1 MTLRKTLIRIVCI
14 CLMTALMLSFVPNTA
29 IAASSTEIQEEIDDL
44 KDQQKEI
51 QARLKE
57 LEKARKQNANEIA
70 DIVAEKAVLDQ
81 QISLLHEQLTNVEQ
95 QIQALKQMIA
105 EKQDQVD
112 NAVARYEKL
121 NQDAVD
127 RIRIMEENGSIS
139 YWSILFRA
147 NSFTDF
153 LDRVNIINEIA
164 ESDRTRVEEL
174 RLAARE
180 VEAAKEEL
188 ESQQAVLS
196 ETQAQLEA
204 DQATLALKRGE
215 SDKLLIQLKEKG
227 EEFDALIDVG
237 EEEQNALME
246 EIAKKKDEFDEAKK
260 REYEAWLAAQP
271 KPQPPAN
278 TGSSS
283 SSVPVTHP
291 SGWVCPVN
299 NYYISSVFG
308 NRLHPVYGYYRMHN
322 GIDMAC
328 AQGTPIYA
336 SRGGL
341 VEVAVYS
348 SSAGNYVQ
356 LNHGDGYRSVYM
368 HMTHYIVY
376 AGQYVQAGQVIGY
389 VGSTGASTGPHLH
402 WGVSYNGVYFN
413 PYPLIS

>member
-1 MTLRKTLIRIVCI
+1 MNLRKFFIRIVSI
-14 CLMTALMLSFVPNTA
+14 CLMAALMLCIVPTTA
-29 IAASSTEIQEEIDDL
+29 VAASSSEIQEEIDEL

-51 QARLKE
+51 KARLKE
-57 LEKARKQNANEIA
+57 LEKARKENANEIA

-81 QISLLHEQLTNVEQ
+81 QISLLHEQLTNVES
-95 QIQALKQMIA
+95 QIKALKQMIA

-121 NQDAVD
+121 NDDAVE
-127 RIRIMEENGSIS
+127 RIRTMEENGSIS

-153 LDRVNIINEIA
+153 LDRINIINEIA
-164 ESDRTRVEEL
+164 ESDRNRVEQL
-174 RLAARE
+174 RVAARE

-188 ESQQAVLS
+188 ESQQAALS

-246 EIAKKKDEFDEAKK
+246 EIAKKKDEFDAAKK

-271 KPQPPAN
+271 KPKPPVSN
-278 TGSSS
+278 GV

-308 NRLHPVYGYYRMHN
+308 TRWHPVYGGYRMHN

-341 VEVAVYS
+341 VEIAVYS

-368 HMTHYIVY
+368 HMTHYVVY

-413 PYPLIS
+413 PYTLIS

>member
-1 MTLRKTLIRIVCI
+1 MSLRKIFIRTVCV
-14 CLMTALMLSFVPNTA
+14 CLMAALMLCFVPTTA
-29 IAASSTEIQEEIDDL
+29 VAASSSEIQEEIDEL
-44 KDQQKEI
+44 KGQQKDI
-51 QARLKE
+51 QARLRE

-112 NAVARYEKL
+112 HAVARYEKL
-121 NQDAVD
+121 NDDAVE
-127 RIRIMEENGSIS
+127 RIRIMEENGGVS

-153 LDRVNIINEIA
+153 LDRINIINEIA
-164 ESDRTRVEEL
+164 ESDRNRVEQL
-174 RLAARE
+174 RVAARE

-188 ESQQAVLS
+188 ESQQAALS

-204 DQATLALKRGE
+204 DQATLAIKRGE

-246 EIAKKKDEFDEAKK
+246 EIAKKKDEFDAAKK

-271 KPQPPAN
+271 KPKPPVNN
-278 TGSSS
+278 TT
-283 SSVPVTHP
+283 SVPVTHP

-308 NRLHPVYGYYRMHN
+308 NRLHPVYGYWRMHN

-341 VEVAVYS
+341 VEVSVYS

-356 LNHGDGYRSVYM
+356 INHGDGYRSVYM

>member
-1 MTLRKTLIRIVCI
+1 MSLRKIFIRMVCV
-14 CLMTALMLSFVPNTA
+14 CLMAALMLCFVPTTA
-29 IAASSTEIQEEIDDL
+29 VAASSSEIQEEIDEL
-44 KDQQKEI
+44 KGQQKDI
-51 QARLKE
+51 QARLRE

-112 NAVARYEKL
+112 HAVARYEKL
-121 NQDAVD
+121 NDDAVE
-127 RIRIMEENGSIS
+127 RIRIMEENGGVS

-153 LDRVNIINEIA
+153 LDRINIINEIA
-164 ESDRTRVEEL
+164 ESDRNRVEQL
-174 RLAARE
+174 RVAARE

-188 ESQQAVLS
+188 ESQQAALS

-204 DQATLALKRGE
+204 DQATLAIKRGE

-246 EIAKKKDEFDEAKK
+246 EIAKKKDEFDAAKK

-271 KPQPPAN
+271 KPKPPVNN
-278 TGSSS
+278 TT
-283 SSVPVTHP
+283 SVPVTHP

-308 NRLHPVYGYYRMHN
+308 NRLHPVYGYWRMHN

-341 VEVAVYS
+341 VEVSVYS

-356 LNHGDGYRSVYM
+356 INHGDGYRSVYM

>member
-1 MTLRKTLIRIVCI
+1 MSLRKIFIRMVCV
-14 CLMTALMLSFVPNTA
+14 CLMAALMLCFVPTTA
-29 IAASSTEIQEEIDDL
+29 VAASSSEIQEEIDEL
-44 KDQQKEI
+44 KGQQKDI
-51 QARLKE
+51 QARLRE

-112 NAVARYEKL
+112 HAVARYEKL
-121 NQDAVD
+121 NDDAVE
-127 RIRIMEENGSIS
+127 RIRIMEENGGVS

-153 LDRVNIINEIA
+153 LDRINIINEIA
-164 ESDRTRVEEL
+164 ESDRNRVEQL
-174 RLAARE
+174 RVAARE

-188 ESQQAVLS
+188 ESQQAALS

-204 DQATLALKRGE
+204 DQATLAIKRGE

-246 EIAKKKDEFDEAKK
+246 QIAKKKDEFDAAKK

-271 KPQPPAN
+271 KPKPPVNN
-278 TGSSS
+278 TT
-283 SSVPVTHP
+283 SVPVTHP

-308 NRLHPVYGYYRMHN
+308 NRLHPVYGYWRMHN

-341 VEVAVYS
+341 VEVSVYS

-356 LNHGDGYRSVYM
+356 INHGDGYRSVYM

>member
-1 MTLRKTLIRIVCI
+1 MSLRKIFIRMVCV
-14 CLMTALMLSFVPNTA
+14 CLMAALMLCFVPTTA
-29 IAASSTEIQEEIDDL
+29 VAASSSEIQEEIDEL
-44 KDQQKEI
+44 KGQQKDI
-51 QARLKE
+51 QARLRE

-112 NAVARYEKL
+112 HAVARYEKL
-121 NQDAVD
+121 NDDAVE
-127 RIRIMEENGSIS
+127 RIRIMEENGGVS

-153 LDRVNIINEIA
+153 LDRINIINEIA
-164 ESDRTRVEEL
+164 ESDRNRVEQL
-174 RLAARE
+174 RVAARE

-188 ESQQAVLS
+188 ESQQAALS

-204 DQATLALKRGE
+204 DQATLAIKRGE

-246 EIAKKKDEFDEAKK
+246 EIAKKKDEFDAAKK

-271 KPQPPAN
+271 KPKPPVNN
-278 TGSSS
+278 TT
-283 SSVPVTHP
+283 SVPVTHP

-308 NRLHPVYGYYRMHN
+308 NRLHPVDGYWRMHN

-341 VEVAVYS
+341 VEIAVYS

>member
-1 MTLRKTLIRIVCI
+1 MSLRKIFIRMVCV
-14 CLMTALMLSFVPNTA
+14 CLMAALMLCFVPTTA
-29 IAASSTEIQEEIDDL
+29 VAASSSEIQEEIDEL
-44 KDQQKEI
+44 KGQQKDI
-51 QARLKE
+51 QARLRE

-112 NAVARYEKL
+112 HAVARYEKL
-121 NQDAVD
+121 NDDAVE
-127 RIRIMEENGSIS
+127 RIRIMEENGGVS

-153 LDRVNIINEIA
+153 LDRINIINEIA
-164 ESDRTRVEEL
+164 ESDRNRVEQL
-174 RLAARE
+174 RVAARE

-188 ESQQAVLS
+188 ESQQAALS

-204 DQATLALKRGE
+204 DQATLAIKRGE

-246 EIAKKKDEFDEAKK
+246 EIAKKKDEFDAAKK

-271 KPQPPAN
+271 KPKPPVNN
-278 TGSSS
+278 TT
-283 SSVPVTHP
+283 SVPVTHP

-308 NRLHPVYGYYRMHN
+308 NRLHPVYGYWRMHN

-341 VEVAVYS
+341 VEIAVYS

>member
-1 MTLRKTLIRIVCI
+1 MSLRKIFIRTVCV
-14 CLMTALMLSFVPNTA
+14 CLMAALMLCFVPTTA
-29 IAASSTEIQEEIDDL
+29 VAASSSEIQEEIDEL
-44 KDQQKEI
+44 KGQQKDI
-51 QARLKE
+51 QARLRE

-112 NAVARYEKL
+112 HAVARYEKL
-121 NQDAVD
+121 NDDAVE
-127 RIRIMEENGSIS
+127 RIRIMEENGGVS

-153 LDRVNIINEIA
+153 LDRINIINEIA
-164 ESDRTRVEEL
+164 ESDRNRVEQL
-174 RLAARE
+174 RVAARE

-188 ESQQAVLS
+188 ESQQAALS

-204 DQATLALKRGE
+204 DQATLAIKRGE

-246 EIAKKKDEFDEAKK
+246 EIAKKKDEFDAAKK

-271 KPQPPAN
+271 KPKPPVNN
-278 TGSSS
+278 TT
-283 SSVPVTHP
+283 SVPVTHP

-308 NRLHPVYGYYRMHN
+308 NRLHPVYGYWRMHN

-341 VEVAVYS
+341 VEIAVYS

>member
-139 YWSILFRA
+139 YWSILVRA

-271 KPQPPAN
+271 KPKPPVNN
-278 TGSSS
+278 TT
-283 SSVPVTHP
+283 SVPVTHP

-356 LNHGDGYRSVYM
+356 LNHGDGYRSIYM
-368 HMTHYIVY
+368 HMTRYTVKV
-376 AGQYVQAGQVIGY
+376 GQNVTQGQVIGY
-389 VGSTGASTGPHLH
+389 CGSTGASTGPHLH
-402 WGVSYNGVYFN
+402 FGIYYNGSSVN
-413 PYPLIS
+413 PAYYIDI

>member
-1 MTLRKTLIRIVCI
+1 MSLRKIFIRMVCV
-14 CLMTALMLSFVPNTA
+14 CLMAALMLCFVPTTA
-29 IAASSTEIQEEIDDL
+29 VAASSSEIQEEIDEL
-44 KDQQKEI
+44 KGQQKDI
-51 QARLKE
+51 QARLRE

-112 NAVARYEKL
+112 HAVARYEKL
-121 NQDAVD
+121 NDDAVE
-127 RIRIMEENGSIS
+127 RIRIMEENGGVS

-153 LDRVNIINEIA
+153 LDRINIINEIA
-164 ESDRTRVEEL
+164 ESDRNRVEQL
-174 RLAARE
+174 RVAARE

-188 ESQQAVLS
+188 ESQQAALS

-204 DQATLALKRGE
+204 DQATLAIKRGE

-246 EIAKKKDEFDEAKK
+246 EIAKKKDEFDAAKK

-271 KPQPPAN
+271 KPKPPVNN
-278 TGSSS
+278 TT
-283 SSVPVTHP
+283 SVPVTHP

-308 NRLHPVYGYYRMHN
+308 NRLHPVYGYWRMHN

-341 VEVAVYS
+341 VEIAVYS

-356 LNHGDGYRSVYM
+356 INHGDGYRSVYM

>member
-1 MTLRKTLIRIVCI
+1 MSLRKIFIRMVCV
-14 CLMTALMLSFVPNTA
+14 CLMAALMLCFVPTTA
-29 IAASSTEIQEEIDDL
+29 VAASSSEIQEEIDEL
-44 KDQQKEI
+44 KGQQKDI
-51 QARLKE
+51 QARLRE

-112 NAVARYEKL
+112 HAVARYEKL
-121 NQDAVD
+121 NDDAVE
-127 RIRIMEENGSIS
+127 RIRIMEENGGVS

-153 LDRVNIINEIA
+153 LDRINIINEIA
-164 ESDRTRVEEL
+164 ESDRNRVEQL
-174 RLAARE
+174 RVAARE

-188 ESQQAVLS
+188 ESQQAALS

-204 DQATLALKRGE
+204 DQATLAIKRGE

-246 EIAKKKDEFDEAKK
+246 EIAKKKDEFDAAKK

-271 KPQPPAN
+271 KPKPPVNN
-278 TGSSS
+278 TT
-283 SSVPVTHP
+283 SVPVTHP

-308 NRLHPVYGYYRMHN
+308 NRLHPVYGYWRMHN

-341 VEVAVYS
+341 VEVSVYS

-356 LNHGDGYRSVYM
+356 INHGDGYRSVYM

-376 AGQYVQAGQVIGY
+376 ARQYVQAGQVIGY